1 MKRTVAFALTI
12 FLCLGFLFGFGS
24 KEELPTAIDPANP
37 SPQDEDFLF
46 SQRIVSLV
54 PSVTETLFA
63 IDAQDMIVA
72 RTDFCT
78 WPPEVAAIPSV
89 GGFDGKTISLE
100 RILSFKPDLVCLAE
114 VMHNHLIQ
122 PLEDLGIE
130 VFVSNAESVQHI
142 QDEILM
148 LGSFTG
154 KMDDT
159 MLLLDT
165 ISWQLEQARIQATEK
180 ATAESPDT
188 VYWEVAAAPYFT
200 PGKDSFITDLLA
212 VIGLENIFAQ
222 VPQAYPQVSEESI
235 IAGQPQVIFFPDYN
249 HQGQQAMQT
258 IARRA
263 GWQTLPAVINGKIFP
278 VDSDLFSRPGPRIGE
293 MALQLVDLIYGL
305 PPQLEGAP

>member
-1 MKRTVAFALTI
+1 MKRTFAFALTI
-12 FLCLGFLFGFGS
+12 FLCLGILFGFGS
-24 KEELPTAIDPANP
+24 KEEIPTTIDPANL
-37 SPQDEDFLF
+37 SPQDEEFLF

-63 IDAQDMIVA
+63 IDAQDMLVA
-72 RTDFCT
+72 RSDFCT
-78 WPPEVAAIPSV
+78 WPPEATAIPSA

-122 PLEDLGIE
+122 PLEDLGIK

-148 LGSFTG
+148 LGSLTG

-165 ISWQLEQARIQATEK
+165 ISQQLKQARIQATEK
-180 ATAESPDT
+180 ATVESPDT
-188 VYWEVAAAPYFT
+188 AYWEVAATPYFT
-200 PGKDSFITDLLA
+200 PGKESFITDLLA
-212 VIGLENIFAQ
+212 AIGLENIFAQ

-249 HQGQQAMQT
+249 HQGQQAVQA

-263 GWQTLPAVINGKIFP
+263 GWKDMPAVANGKIFP
-278 VDSDLFSRPGPRIGE
+278 VDSDLFSRPGPRVGE
-293 MALQLVDLIYGL
+293 MALQLVSLTYNL
-305 PPQLEGAP
+305 PLQGEIAP

>member
-1 MKRTVAFALTI
+1 MKRTFAFTLTI

-212 VIGLENIFAQ
+212 IIGLENIFAQ
-222 VPQAYPQVSEESI
+222 VPQAYPQISEESI

-249 HQGQQAMQT
+249 HQGQQAVQT

-263 GWQTLPAVINGKIFP
+263 GWQTLPAVANGKIFP

>member
-1 MKRTVAFALTI
+1 MKRTFAFALTI

-46 SQRIVSLV
+46 SQRIVSLI

-188 VYWEVAAAPYFT
+188 VYWEVASAPYFT

-249 HQGQQAMQT
+249 HQGQQAVQT

-263 GWQTLPAVINGKIFP
+263 GWQTLPAVANGKIFP

>member
-249 HQGQQAMQT
+249 HQGQQAVQT

>member
-1 MKRTVAFALTI
+1 MKRTIAFALTI

-249 HQGQQAMQT
+249 HQGQQAVQT

-263 GWQTLPAVINGKIFP
+263 GWQTLPAVANGKIFP